1 MNFNGFFMIFD
12 LIFMTFSMPKSSETW
27 KGGIM
32 KNLCFTKGN
41 WCFQGFRPSLLPRK
55 TIKKRTW
62 NNKAFWIGK
71 KEDFR
76 GFSRLL
82 VAFGHTF
89 ARLLP
94 AFFEA
99 GFRRGKKRGFCPPL
113 ARLWHARGADYQS
126 AKMPAGMR
134 EADLRS
140 LSARNGPG
148 MCLSSTPTRPGPCP
162 QGHAGFSPQSGSIR
176 RAPLR
181 TLCPQ

>member
-1 MNFNGFFMIFD
+1 MIFN

-94 AFFEA
+94 AFSEA
-99 GFRRGKKRGFCPPL
+99 GSRRGKKRGLCPDL
-113 ARLWHARGADYQS
+113 GRIWDARSRRVAR
-126 AKMPAGMR
+126 MLPAGR
-134 EADLRS
+134 SRRPDWEAFPPGKGRHVS
-140 LSARNGPG
+140 FCNSNTARP
-148 MCLSSTPTRPGPCP
+148 L
-162 QGHAGFSPQSGSIR
+162 HAGAR
-176 RAPLR
+176 RI
-181 TLCPQ
+181 